1 MEDEMTLQPLG
12 ELVLVR
18 PIEAQEKTAGGIFLP
33 DTAREAPAEGNV
45 IAVGAGV
52 TNGVAIGDRVVYK
65 RFAGEELTVEGG
77 KLRLIPVA
85 DLLAR
90 YVEADAIAD

>member
-1 MEDEMTLQPLG
+1 MTLQPLG

-33 DTAREAPAEGNV
+33 DTARETPAEGNV

-65 RFAGEELTVEGG
+65 RFAGEELSVAAE

-90 YVEADAIAD
+90 YVDADAIAD

>member
-1 MEDEMTLQPLG
+1 MTLQPLG
-12 ELVLVR
+12 DLVLVR

-33 DTAREAPAEGNV
+33 DTAREAPAEGTV
-45 IAVGAGV
+45 MAVGAAV
-52 TNGVAIGDRVVYK
+52 ENGVAVGDRVVYK
-65 RFAGEELTVEGG
+65 RFAGEELTMGTEKV
-77 KLRLIPVA
+77 RLVAVA

>member
-1 MEDEMTLQPLG
+1 MTLQPLG
-12 ELVLVR
+12 DLVLVQ

-33 DTAREAPAEGNV
+33 DTAREAPAEGTV
-45 IAVGAGV
+45 LAVGAGV

-65 RFAGEELTVEGG
+65 RFAGEELTVDSE
-77 KLRLIPVA
+77 KVRLIPVA

-90 YVEADAIAD
+90 YVEADTIA